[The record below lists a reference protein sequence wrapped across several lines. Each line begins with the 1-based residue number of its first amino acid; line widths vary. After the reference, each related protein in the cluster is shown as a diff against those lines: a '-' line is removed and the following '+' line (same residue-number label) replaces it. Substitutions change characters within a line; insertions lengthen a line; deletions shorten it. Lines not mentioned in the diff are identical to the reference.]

1 MDRLI
6 EGFARFRNEV
16 LPQQHPLYKKLAW
29 EGQTPSTLAISCSD
43 SRVMPEILTQ
53 CDPGEMFV
61 TRNAGNIVP
70 PHGTEA
76 AGAVTSAIEYAVKG
90 LGVRHIVVC
99 GHTDCGAM
107 KALLKPESLET
118 MPAVAAWLGHCS
130 CVRDKFVCDS
140 GTSNPEAARHL
151 AMDNVTAQLEN
162 LETHPCVA
170 AGLAAGELTLHG
182 WLFDIDAGQLLTM
195 DRHTGVFAPIDAAR
209 AGQGARPA
217 HLVAAE

>member
-1 MDRLI
+1 MPMDRLI
-6 EGFARFRNEV
+6 EGFAKFRTEV
-16 LPQQHPLYKKLAW
+16 LPRQRPLYKTLAW
-29 EGQTPSTLAISCSD
+29 EGQTPSTLMISCSD

-53 CDPGEMFV
+53 CEPGEMFV

-70 PHGTEA
+70 PHGSEA

-107 KALLKPESLET
+107 KALLKPESLAT

-130 CVRDKFVCDS
+130 CIRDAFVCDDGAS
-140 GTSNPEAARHL
+140 DAERARAL
-151 AMDNVTAQLEN
+151 AMENVTAQLDN

-182 WLFDIDAGQLLTM
+182 WLFDIDAGQLLAM
-195 DRHTGVFAPIDAAR
+195 DAATGAFAPIDAR
-209 AGQGARPA
+209 RVGREGGHR
-217 HLVAAE
+217 VAAE